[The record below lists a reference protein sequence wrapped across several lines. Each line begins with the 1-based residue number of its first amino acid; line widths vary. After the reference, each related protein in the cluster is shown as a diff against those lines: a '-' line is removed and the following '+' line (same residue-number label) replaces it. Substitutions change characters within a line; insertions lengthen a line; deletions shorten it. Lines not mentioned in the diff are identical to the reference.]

1 MNKSTTLRPLA
12 DVLREGADELARLQ
26 APPERESA
34 VLAAMRAAQQR
45 RAAAMPTPPAT
56 FAQALWRRLTGW
68 MRPLVWSGAAT
79 CGVLLLGATVLL
91 LQEPPLR
98 DEPVALGSGFMPLVS
113 SERWSSFLRENGDA
127 AAAQAWVV
135 STEMPR
141 ERLAL
146 LGLPYDP
153 AQAGDSVRA
162 ELLMHRSGDVLAVRF
177 VR

>member
-12 DVLREGADELARLQ
+12 EALREGADELARLQ
-26 APPERESA
+26 VPPEREGA
-34 VLAAMRAAQQR
+34 VLAAMRAAQRR
-45 RAAAMPTPPAT
+45 RAPTALAAPT
-56 FAQALWRRLTGW
+56 FWQRLTGW
-68 MRPLVWSGAAT
+68 MRPLAWSGAAT
-79 CGVLLLGATVLL
+79 CGALLLGATVLL
-91 LQEPPLR
+91 LQEPPLS

-127 AAAQAWVV
+127 TTSQAWVV
-135 STEMPR
+135 PTEMPR

-153 AQAGDSVRA
+153 AQAGGSVRA
-162 ELLMHRSGDVLAVRF
+162 ELLMHPSGDVLAVRF